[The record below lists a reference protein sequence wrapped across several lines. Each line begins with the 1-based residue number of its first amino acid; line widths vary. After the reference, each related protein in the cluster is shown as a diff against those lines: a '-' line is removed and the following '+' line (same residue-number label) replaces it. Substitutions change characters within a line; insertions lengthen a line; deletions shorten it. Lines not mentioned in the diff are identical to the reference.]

1 MILVT
6 GADGYIGRETVAV
19 LAKRGKVVRAGV
31 RGAGNPVPM
40 ATQTVA
46 VGDLAKDV
54 DWTDVLTDVS
64 CVVHCAAR
72 AHVMREEAS
81 DPLSAFRAVNRD
93 ATLALA
99 KAAIAAGLK
108 RMVFVSSAGVN
119 GGETKGVPFRADDVP
134 HPHSPYAIAKY
145 EAELGLE
152 ELVHGT
158 DLELVIIRPPLVL
171 GLEPKGNLGTLVRVI
186 VQGVPLP
193 LGMVRHNRRD
203 LVSLSVLTD
212 FIALCVDHPAA
223 PGGVLLVSDGK
234 VRSTR
239 EIVETLAAD
248 VGRTPRFLPVPPSL
262 LGITLRVLGRGNL
275 AAQLLGDF
283 ELDLSD
289 TVRRLNWQPS
299 LGVPT

>member
-54 DWTDVLTDVS
+54 DWTDALTDVS

-299 LGVPT
+299 LGAPT